1 MLELI
6 KFGAK
11 GFGCFKDE
19 TIFDFQSG
27 INMIVAEN
35 GKGKSTMIQ
44 GIEML
49 LLSEALLNFG
59 IFFQLLLL
67 HIY

>member
-6 KFGAK
+6 KFEAK

-35 GKGKSTMIQ
+35 GNRIL
-44 GIEML
+44 EMDYYR
-49 LLSEALLNFG
+49 S
-59 IFFQLLLL
+59 
-67 HIY
+67 